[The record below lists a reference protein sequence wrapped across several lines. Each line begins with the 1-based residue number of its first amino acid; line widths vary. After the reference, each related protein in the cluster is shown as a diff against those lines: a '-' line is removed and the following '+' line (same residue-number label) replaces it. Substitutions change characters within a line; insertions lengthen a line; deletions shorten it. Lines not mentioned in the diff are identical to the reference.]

1 MPFTSKHFILVI
13 SLCLLLVLG
22 AASSSLRGENEN
34 PNNRR
39 ALTDN
44 KDAKY
49 QHWLQTKD
57 LPFFEKVQE
66 AAGRNT
72 EYSRREAQ
80 KEQRL
85 EAWKEHKGRYA
96 DDDYT
101 AKESLRKETIGKTHM
116 TYVRR
121 KTRYE
126 QRCKIFYHL
135 ATFTHKVGY
144 MYY

>member
-1 MPFTSKHFILVI
+1 MASISKQFILVI
-13 SLCLLLVLG
+13 SLCFLLVPG

-34 PNNRR
+34 PNRR
-39 ALTDN
+39 ALTN

-57 LPFFEKVQE
+57 LPYFEKVQE

-80 KEQRL
+80 KEQRM
-85 EAWKEHKGRYA
+85 EAWKEHEGRFS

-101 AKESLRKETIGKTHM
+101 AKESLRKETIGKTHL

-126 QRCKIFYHL
+126 QRCKYVII
-135 ATFTHKVGY
+135 
-144 MYY
+144 

>member
-1 MPFTSKHFILVI
+1 MPFTNKQFILVI
-13 SLCLLLVLG
+13 SLCLLLG

-39 ALTDN
+39 ALNN

-57 LPFFEKVQE
+57 LPYFDKVQE

-72 EYSRREAQ
+72 EYNRREAQ
-80 KEQRL
+80 KEQRM
-85 EAWKEHKGRYA
+85 EAWEEHKGRYA

-121 KTRYE
+121 KSRYE
-126 QRCKIFYHL
+126 QRCKIFHHL
-135 ATFTHKVGY
+135 TTYTYNIGY
-144 MYY
+144 KII